1 MKLNKW
7 LYGITALAMLAAC
20 SDRDAG
26 PGGDDEKDL
35 GSPESGYLAVEI
47 KLPQQGSTRGTN
59 DVFDDGTSNEYA
71 VDNAMIVIFKG
82 ADEKEARFYKAQDL
96 IKPFLTNVPT
106 NDNITSSYIAAVQV
120 SSMPQNSNE
129 TYWGLVILNRNKE
142 TTKITE
148 PDEDGNETVMI
159 AGEMF
164 STSSTF
170 HDILN
175 AKTTNSFLKQ
185 TGNSYS
191 SFFMTNAPLSPVPG
205 GGSDGTGLEN
215 VKIKYLSD
223 LGNTTYKTIDEAKQ
237 HVKNCIY
244 VERAVAKVT
253 CSMANSSFQ
262 LNIVD
267 ANGNKIADKDMP
279 TITPKVR
286 YALTNTNQI
295 SYTVRN
301 VEFTENIEQST
312 KPQHFSWA
320 LKSDKVPYYRMVG
333 EASMP
338 KLNSPY
344 HNYEPSLYRTY
355 WCKDPNYKESMKA
368 DEKHVVSDVKE
379 LVDIDQPLYCKENTF
394 TVANQ
399 NYSNTT
405 LALFEVTFTLTKDGK
420 PYGDGNLYIKGGDN
434 SKIYA
439 SETDA
444 ASDEIT
450 RIKNNQKIL
459 DALTEA
465 MKASGKTNIDNATQ
479 YLNIGFGFSKD
490 DPDQIYLL
498 LTSISLVAHENG
510 FNAAGVAKF
519 KEIIGEAND
528 PNSIQYEVLGAVNAL
543 NEIQRFKDCK
553 SYYIAPI
560 KHFGDEYCPWTE
572 TTGVTTEA
580 VYNGNKKF
588 DTDEAHARN
597 YLGRYGMVRNNW
609 YALTVNSVTTLG
621 SPKIPD
627 ITLSLSDDNKEEKSY
642 IGVEIHI
649 LSWAKRTQSVDF

>member
-1 MKLNKW
+1 MKLSKW
-7 LYGITALAMLAAC
+7 LYGITALSLMAAC

-26 PGGDDEKDL
+26 PGGDDENDL

-47 KLPQQGSTRGTN
+47 KLPQQAATRGSN

-106 NDNITSSYIAAVQV
+106 IDNITSSYIAAVQV
-120 SSMPQNSNE
+120 SSLPQNSNE

-205 GGSDGTGLEN
+205 GGSNGEGLDD

-223 LGNTTYKTIDEAKQ
+223 LGNITYQTIEEAKQ
-237 HVKNCIY
+237 HVNSCIY

-253 CSMANSSFQ
+253 CSMANSSFK

-279 TITPKVR
+279 TITPKVK
-286 YALTNTNQI
+286 YALTNTNKI

-301 VEFTENIEQST
+301 VEFTENIEQSE

-320 LKSDKVPYYRMVG
+320 LMSDNSKYYRMVG

-344 HNYEPSLYRTY
+344 HEKEQSLYRTY
-355 WCKDPNYKESMKA
+355 WCKDPNYKESMG
-368 DEKHVVSDVKE
+368 DQKHVVADVKE

-399 NYSNTT
+399 NYGNTT

-439 SETDA
+439 STTDA

-450 RIKNNQKIL
+450 RIKSNQKIL
-459 DALTEA
+459 DALKEA
-465 MKASGKTNIDNATQ
+465 IKASGQTSISDATQ
-479 YLNIGFGFSKD
+479 YLNIGFNKD
-490 DPDQIYLL
+490 TEYLL
-498 LTSISLVAHENG
+498 LTSISLKAEGG

-519 KEIIGEAND
+519 KELIGEADD
-528 PNSIQYEVLGAVNAL
+528 PNSIQYEVLGTVNAL

-580 VYNGNKKF
+580 VYNGNKTF
-588 DTDEAHARN
+588 GTDEAHARN

-627 ITLSLSDDNKEEKSY
+627 ITLNLSDDNKEEKSY

-649 LSWAKRTQSVDF
+649 LSWAKRTQNVDF